1 MTAIHCTEIGC
12 DGFYEDGW
20 CNVCGSYELVPLAS
34 DHDGGGHELVL
45 GQQSVL
51 HREEARGRAA

>member
-20 CNVCGSYELVPLAS
+20 CNVCGSPQPAS
-34 DHDGGGHELVL
+34 T
-45 GQQSVL
+45 
-51 HREEARGRAA
+51 RW

>member
-20 CNVCGSYELVPLAS
+20 CNVCGSPQAS
-34 DHDGGGHELVL
+34 GGAASATTLL
-45 GQQSVL
+45 GTGTPAGDR
-51 HREEARGRAA
+51 HGDR